1 MLALLETT
9 RGPSVRTQTRSTA
22 TSGTRKSAQLP
33 NCPSLPYMGG
43 EADSSLPFIFS
54 FTHNFLPHCALVG
67 TRRQLLITIERF
79 FRGFYVSSHKLDT
92 NGTADVR
99 SVQVARKKM
108 KKKYFIYLL
117 KLLILDYLPIT
128 SVILKKAR
136 READISSEHT
146 LC

>member
-1 MLALLETT
+1 M
-9 RGPSVRTQTRSTA
+9 
-22 TSGTRKSAQLP
+22 
-33 NCPSLPYMGG
+33 
-43 EADSSLPFIFS
+43 
-54 FTHNFLPHCALVG
+54 
-67 TRRQLLITIERF
+67 ITIERF
-79 FRGFYVSSHKLDT
+79 FRGFYVSSHELDT